1 MNSPKDIAASSRTV
15 PALRVHQWQ
24 PEWDEINFEGPHRA
38 KPPDHFFVSSI
49 RASVL
54 RKLCGIE
61 RRSTKQGTRRP
72 ADLGIQRRHDEKRSK
87 EIARFVRHGYP
98 WSVLPEARRKSGE
111 FDTLKQ
117 PGWLPTAIVVNIR
130 TESCRFGGNKVDKRD
145 LVSVLHSDEGI
156 AQLQLPSIGE
166 GNTWEPKSLHPIEVI
181 DGQHRLWA
189 FDPEDPP
196 SDFEFPVVAFVGLD
210 RTWQAYLFW
219 TINIKPKRINASL
232 AFDLYPLLR
241 NQEWLE
247 HFEGSAV
254 YRETRAQE
262 LTEMLWAHEKS
273 PWYHRINMLGERGDR
288 DVRQAAWVR
297 SLTST
302 FVKAYEG
309 SRVQI
314 GGLFGAPT
322 GKDHEV
328 LNWTREQQAAYLIY
342 FWRAVEDAVG
352 STRSGWA
359 APLRRIAQVEAEE
372 NHETK
377 AAVAE
382 ARRRAPFVSRYSLL
396 NTDQGVRGGLYMA
409 NDLAYLAAD
418 DLKLDGWRAPTAS
431 ESSDQAAV
439 AEHLITLEK
448 RPVATLLTEIAT
460 AIASFDWRTS
470 ATPGLFAE
478 ERQRASAFRG
488 SSGYRELRLQLF
500 EHIRD
505 NGSDRSSDLAAK
517 ALGLIRRA

>member
-1 MNSPKDIAASSRTV
+1 MNSSKDTKTFPRSV

-24 PEWDEINFEGPHRA
+24 PEWDQIDFTGPHRA
-38 KPPDHFFVSSI
+38 KPPDHFYVSSI

-54 RKLCGIE
+54 RALCGIE
-61 RRSTKQGTRRP
+61 RRSTEEGTRRP
-72 ADLGIQRRHDEKRSK
+72 EDLGIQRRHDEKRSK

-98 WSVLPEARRKSGE
+98 WSVLPEARRESGE

-117 PGWLPTAIVVNIR
+117 PGWLPTAIVVNVR
-130 TESCRFGGNKVDKRD
+130 TESDRYGGNKVDKRD
-145 LVSVLHSDEGI
+145 LVSVAESSDGT
-156 AQLQLPSIGE
+156 AQLRLPSMKSG
-166 GNTWEPKSLHPIEVI
+166 WAPRSLHPIEVI

-262 LTEMLWAHEKS
+262 LTELLWSHEDS
-273 PWYHRINMLGERGDR
+273 PWYHRINMLGERGDT

-297 SLTST
+297 SLTNT
-302 FVKAYEG
+302 FVKSYEG

-314 GGLFGAPT
+314 GGLFGAPA
-322 GKDHEV
+322 GRDHEV

-342 FWRAVEDAVG
+342 FWQRIEEAVAGTRANWAG
-352 STRSGWA
+352 S
-359 APLRRIAQVEAEE
+359 LRKLAQNEAEE
-372 NHETK
+372 KLDTK

-418 DLKLDGWRAPTAS
+418 DLKLDAWRAPSAS

-439 AEHLITLEK
+439 TAHLRTLKEQ
-448 RPVATLLTEIAT
+448 PVAALLGEIAN
-460 AIASFDWRTS
+460 ALASFDWRTS
-470 ATPGLFAE
+470 ATPGLFSE
-478 ERQRASAFRG
+478 DRQRSSAFRG

-500 EHIRD
+500 EHIREHGD
-505 NGSDRSSDLAAK
+505 DRASALAAK

>member
-1 MNSPKDIAASSRTV
+1 MNSRKDTGNFPRTV
-15 PALRVHQWQ
+15 PALRIHQWQ
-24 PEWDEINFEGPHRA
+24 PEWDQINFTGPHRA
-38 KPPDHFFVSSI
+38 KPPDHFFISSI

-54 RKLCGIE
+54 RALCGIE
-61 RRSTKQGTRRP
+61 RRSTEEGTRRP
-72 ADLGIQRRHDEKRSK
+72 EDLGIQRRHDDKRSK

-98 WSVLPEARRKSGE
+98 WSVLPEARRESGE

-117 PGWLPTAIVVNIR
+117 PGWLPTAIVVNVR
-130 TESCRFGGNKVDKRD
+130 TDSDRYGGSKVDKRD
-145 LVSVLHSDEGI
+145 LVSVAESSDGT
-156 AQLQLPSIGE
+156 AQLRLPSMGSD
-166 GNTWEPKSLHPIEVI
+166 WEPRALHPIEVI

-189 FDPEDPP
+189 FDPDDPP
-196 SDFEFPVVAFVGLD
+196 TDFEFPVVAFVGLD

-247 HFEGSAV
+247 HFEGASV

-262 LTEMLWAHEKS
+262 LTELLWSHEDS
-273 PWYHRINMLGERGDR
+273 PWYHRINMLGERGDT

-302 FVKAYEG
+302 FVKSYEG

-314 GGLFGAPT
+314 GGLFGAAA
-322 GKDHEV
+322 GKDQEV
-328 LNWTREQQAAYLIY
+328 LNWTREQQAAYLIH
-342 FWRAVEDAVG
+342 FWRAIEEAVG
-352 STRSGWA
+352 ATRSTWA
-359 APLRRIAQVEAEE
+359 GNLRKLAQNEAEE
-372 NHETK
+372 NEETK

-396 NTDQGVRGGLYMA
+396 NTDQGVRGALYMA
-409 NDLAYLAAD
+409 NDLAYLGAD
-418 DLKLDGWRAPTAS
+418 ELKLEAWRAGSAS

-439 AEHLITLEK
+439 TAHLDSLK
-448 RPVATLLTEIAT
+448 DQPVAELLKEIAN
-460 AIASFDWRTS
+460 AVAGFDWRTS
-470 ATPGLFAE
+470 ATPGMLSE
-478 ERQRASAFRG
+478 DRQRSSAFRG

-500 EHIRD
+500 EHIREH
-505 NGSDRSSDLAAK
+505 GADRASALAAK